1 LGRKKSGALGVDLEN
16 FQFRRLDI
24 DFEWLELVILLF
36 CFVLML
42 RFFCYYVR
50 ALELKTVSLCSSG
63 DCFDFIAMIM
73 NSLQVSFVTKVN
85 QLDFTLLLYMFAG

>member
-1 LGRKKSGALGVDLEN
+1 MAGLSNPFV
-16 FQFRRLDI
+16 
-24 DFEWLELVILLF
+24 LF

-42 RFFCYYVR
+42 RFFCSYVK

-63 DCFDFIAMIM
+63 DCFNFIAMIM

-85 QLDFTLLLYMFAG
+85 RMDFTLFLYMFAG